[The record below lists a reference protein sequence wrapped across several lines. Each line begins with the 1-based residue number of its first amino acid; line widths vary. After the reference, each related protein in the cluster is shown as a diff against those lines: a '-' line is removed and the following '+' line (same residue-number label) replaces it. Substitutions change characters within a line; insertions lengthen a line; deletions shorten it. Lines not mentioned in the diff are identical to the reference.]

1 VKQRR
6 EEGRQQRAMSKYF
19 TKDKWYYCFRILSNP
34 GDSFY
39 EIRHREYG
47 SVPIALLMVFI
58 FAICYSMNRLYSSFI
73 VNDVDPRAVNLFP
86 EMLAIFAFVLLF
98 AVGNWSITCLMNGE
112 GRLKDII
119 IVTGYS
125 LLPMIL
131 FYIPAILLSQVVSL
145 NEKGFYSLLIIIG
158 TAWTLILIL
167 VGIMTIHNYTLAK
180 TLVTLALSIVAVL
193 LMLFLFMLVT
203 DLVAQVYQF
212 FHSIYQ
218 ELIFR

>member
-1 VKQRR
+1 MKQRR

-73 VNDVDPRAVNLFP
+73 VNDVDPR
-86 EMLAIFAFVLLF
+86 AIFAFVLLF

-180 TLVTLALSIVAVL
+180 TLVTLVLSIVAVL

>member
-1 VKQRR
+1 
-6 EEGRQQRAMSKYF
+6 
-19 TKDKWYYCFRILSNP
+19 
-34 GDSFY
+34 
-39 EIRHREYG
+39 
-47 SVPIALLMVFI
+47 
-58 FAICYSMNRLYSSFI
+58 
-73 VNDVDPRAVNLFP
+73 
-86 EMLAIFAFVLLF
+86 
-98 AVGNWSITCLMNGE
+98 MNGE

-180 TLVTLALSIVAVL
+180 TLVTLVLSIIAVL
-193 LMLFLFMLVT
+193 LILFLFMLVT